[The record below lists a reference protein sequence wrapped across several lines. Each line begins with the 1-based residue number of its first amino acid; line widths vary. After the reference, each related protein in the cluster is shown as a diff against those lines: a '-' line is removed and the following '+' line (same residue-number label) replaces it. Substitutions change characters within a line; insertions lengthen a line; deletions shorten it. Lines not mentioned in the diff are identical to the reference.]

1 MDIYEVWL
9 ELTKEA
15 RERLETLQKWLKLI
29 DDYEKNVDDLNV
41 WIDNMEKSIELLGY
55 QETKEELIGELEEVK
70 VRTMQAW

>member
-1 MDIYEVWL
+1 MWL

-41 WIDNMEKSIELLGY
+41 WIDNMDKSIELLGY
-55 QETKEELIGELEEVK
+55 QETKEELIEEQEEVK
-70 VRTMQAW
+70 VRTMQAWLSFSF